1 METTLFISPS
11 NSENLVFNSH
21 VKHYLKIPIQCE
33 GINEYLSASVI
44 ALSICNSSY
53 IINDR
58 NDEIT
63 LIESEEDGTNQSEY
77 LIYLD
82 HGNYDGEQ
90 LMNMILAKFHEA
102 NNDYIVYS
110 YSIDENTYK
119 LTMSTETLNRKA
131 VMTFEQKELLG
142 FENDINTLTTSS
154 PLTSTNLMNLHH
166 DLGFYIRSENAKIL
180 HKIDQHDVIFYQP
193 INERKFTYIVK
204 QNLDN
209 SSTIMIKDRILNS
222 FDLSITDEEGRE
234 IDLNGLYWEIIIK
247 IRTVK
252 IDAKIIEEEKKMK
265 MIEKKENLVKKRE
278 VQISERKSYIKGMMT
293 QLTKALAIL
302 IKPITLQLDSI
313 DKEISKLNLKK

>member
-21 VKHYLKIPIQCE
+21 VKHYLKIPIQCDE
-33 GINEYLSASVI
+33 NEFLTAKII

-63 LIESEEDGTNQSEY
+63 LVESEEDGTNQSEY
-77 LIYLD
+77 LIYLE

-90 LMNMILAKFHEA
+90 LMIMILAKFHDV

-119 LTMSTETLNRKA
+119 LTLSTDTLNRKA

-142 FENDINTLTTSS
+142 FETDINTLTSSS
-154 PLTSTNLMNLHH
+154 PLISTNLMNLHH
-166 DLGFYIRSENAKIL
+166 DLGFYIRSENVKIL
-180 HKIDQHDVIFYQP
+180 HKIEQHDVIFYQP
-193 INERKFTYIVK
+193 INERKFTYIIK
-204 QNLDN
+204 QNLTN
-209 SSTIMIKDRILNS
+209 GEFVRIKDRILTS
-222 FDLSITDEEGRE
+222 FDLSITDENGRE

-247 IRTVK
+247 IQPYK
-252 IDAKIIEEEKKMK
+252 IKHEVNELKINRELVEKD
-265 MIEKKENLVKKRE
+265 IKKNQEF
-278 VQISERKSYIKGMMT
+278 QILERKNYVKSIIT